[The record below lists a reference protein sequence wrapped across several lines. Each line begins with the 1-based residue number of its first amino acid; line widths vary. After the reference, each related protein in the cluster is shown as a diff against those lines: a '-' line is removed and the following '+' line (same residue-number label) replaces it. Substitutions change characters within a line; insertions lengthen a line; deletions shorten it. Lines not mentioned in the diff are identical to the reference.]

1 MAAQA
6 STSIIWN
13 GQGPVHIGTYDP
25 VNGRPEMG
33 FLTNLYSVGCGNR
46 SLVVTPSR
54 ETTTI
59 PESCSGQRLTLKEI
73 ETAKGLEVA
82 LTMVQFDSR
91 TLAQAFYGAA
101 VEVPSGTVTDE
112 QLTQLA
118 PGDYFFLRYPR
129 SKSVVIN
136 DSTPGTPLLYM
147 EGTHYEV
154 ADADHSRYRLLAH
167 PTSPASHVEPL
178 KVDYEYEGFVN
189 IAAFSKTNVEKG
201 IIFSGVNGD
210 GQKGRVIIPRISL
223 AIDGGFGWITDEAGE
238 LSLKGQ
244 ALYVPDL
251 QTDPL
256 FGPFMRVDTMPDLI

>member
-25 VNGRPEMG
+25 INGRPEMG
-33 FLTNLYSVGCGNR
+33 FLTNMYSVGCGNR
-46 SLVVTPSR
+46 SLTATPSR
-54 ETTTI
+54 ETGTI
-59 PESCSGQRLTLKEI
+59 KESCSGQRLTLKEI
-73 ETAKGLEVA
+73 ETAKSLEVA

-91 TLAQAFYGAA
+91 TLAQAFFGAA
-101 VEVPSGTVTDE
+101 VEIPSGTVTDE
-112 QLTQLA
+112 QLAKLE

-136 DSTPGTPLLYM
+136 DSTAGTPLVYV
-147 EGTHYEV
+147 ENTHYEL
-154 ADADHSRYRLLAH
+154 ADAAHSRYRLLAH
-167 PTSPASHVEPL
+167 PATHVEPL

-189 IAAFSKTNVEKG
+189 IAAFSKTNVERG

-210 GQKGRVIIPRISL
+210 GQKARVIIPRISL
-223 AIDGGFGWITDEAGE
+223 AMDGDFGWITDEASE

-251 QTDPL
+251 QADPL
-256 FGPFMRVDTMPDLI
+256 FGPFMRIDTMPDLV